1 MKTFADIK
9 WKSHKSDPKAIQGL
23 LSLSGGAELSV
34 VAGDWMYSTPK
45 KSLGNPD
52 LHSSFEVAVI
62 DQNGDFE
69 VLGDDL
75 VLGWQSRDDINAL
88 LSNY

>member
-23 LSLSGGAELSV
+23 LPLSGGAELSV
-34 VAGDWMYSTPK
+34 VAGDWMYCTPK

-52 LHSSFEVAVI
+52 LHSSFEIAFF
-62 DQNGDFE
+62 DKDGDFIN
-69 VLGDDL
+69 DI
-75 VLGWQSRDDINAL
+75 LGWQTREDINAL
-88 LSNY
+88 LSNYSS

>member
-23 LSLSGGAELSV
+23 LPLSGGAELSV
-34 VAGDWMYSTPK
+34 VAGDWMYCTPK

-52 LHSSFEVAVI
+52 LHSSFEIAFFDKDGVQV
-62 DQNGDFE
+62 DPVPVKYGSE
-69 VLGDDL
+69 VLKI
-75 VLGWQSRDDINAL
+75 SF
-88 LSNY
+88 

>member
-1 MKTFADIK
+1 LYK
-9 WKSHKSDPKAIQGL
+9 P
-23 LSLSGGAELSV
+23 
-34 VAGDWMYSTPK
+34 Y
-45 KSLGNPD
+45 LGNFV
-52 LHSSFEVAVI
+52 FEVAVI